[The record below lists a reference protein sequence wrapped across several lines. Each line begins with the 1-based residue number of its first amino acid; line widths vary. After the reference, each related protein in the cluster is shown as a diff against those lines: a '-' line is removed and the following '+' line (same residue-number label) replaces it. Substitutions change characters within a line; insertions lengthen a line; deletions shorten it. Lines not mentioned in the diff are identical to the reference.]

1 MLAKTKGVPHLA
13 PATRSSSF
21 NLALEACSS
30 HFNFYLIAYDF
41 NFNFVRQ
48 LVPSKMIMGDE
59 LILLNREEMTIA
71 QLNENEDKM
80 PY

>member
-30 HFNFYLIAYDF
+30 HFNFYLIANDF

-59 LILLNREEMTIA
+59 LILLNREEMMIA
-71 QLNENEDKM
+71 QLNENEDKV